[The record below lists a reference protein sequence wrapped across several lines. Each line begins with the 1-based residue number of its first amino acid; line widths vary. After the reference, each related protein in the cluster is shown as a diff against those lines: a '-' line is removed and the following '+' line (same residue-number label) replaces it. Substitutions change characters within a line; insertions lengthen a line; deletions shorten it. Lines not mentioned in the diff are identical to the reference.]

1 MRTARISRTVDP
13 ANCALAGTG
22 RARGPS
28 RPLRIALA
36 LGVAGVLAACS
47 AKSPPSPPPAPE
59 VTAITVQASDVPNV
73 IELPGRV
80 VAVRTAEVRAR
91 VDGIVQRRL
100 YQEGSDVRAGGPL
113 FQIDPRDLR
122 AALEAAQADFRRV
135 EAARVNAAQVVG
147 RYEPLV
153 TRKAISAQEYDA
165 AVSALR
171 QAEAQAAQARAS
183 VDRAQLQLSYTAVD
197 APIAGQAGRAQV
209 TEGALVSAAGAT
221 LMTTVEQLA
230 PIYVTFAPSSSSILD
245 INARVRAG
253 NLKIPQLNDV
263 EVHLIL
269 ENGAAY
275 GPTGHLDFAD
285 RTVDPATGG
294 QTIRALFPNPDQV
307 LLPGQFVRGRIYA
320 GVVRNGVRI
329 PQRAVQL
336 SNGQARVTVVNRDG
350 TVSSRE
356 VELGDLEA
364 AAWVINSGLGPGD
377 MVVVDGW
384 QKVQPGQKVR
394 IRALDASARPSP
406 KTPGQAG
413 R

>member
-1 MRTARISRTVDP
+1 VRS
-13 ANCALAGTG
+13 
-22 RARGPS
+22 ARGSTAETTPLGAAS
-28 RPLRIALA
+28 RRREVALVLA
-36 LGVAGVLAACS
+36 LAGVLAACG
-47 AKSPPSPPPAPE
+47 ANRPPGPPPAPE
-59 VTAITVQASDVPNV
+59 VTAITVQATEVPNV
-73 IELPGRV
+73 IELPGRIE
-80 VAVRTAEVRAR
+80 AVRTAEVRAR

-100 YQEGSDVRAGGPL
+100 YQEGSDVLAGAQL
-113 FQIDPRDLR
+113 FEIDPRDMR
-122 AALEAAQADFRRV
+122 AALEAAQADQRRA
-135 EAARVNAAQVVG
+135 EAARINAAQVVS

-153 TRKAISAQEYDA
+153 SRKAISAQEYDA
-165 AVSALR
+165 AVSTLH

-183 VDRAQLQLSYTAVD
+183 ADRARLQLSYTEVTT
-197 APIAGQAGRAQV
+197 PIAGRAGRAQV
-209 TEGALVSAAGAT
+209 TEGALVSATGAT

-230 PIYVTFAPSSSSILD
+230 PVYVTFAPSSSSILD

-253 NLKIPQLNDV
+253 TLRVPQLNDV

-275 GPTGHLDFAD
+275 GPTGHIDFAD

-320 GVVRNGVRI
+320 GVAPNGVRI

-336 SNGQARVTVVNRDG
+336 SDKQASVAVINPDG

-356 VELGDLEA
+356 VELGDLEGSD
-364 AAWVINSGLGPGD
+364 WVINSGLSPGD
-377 MVVVDGW
+377 KVIVDGW

-394 IRALDASARPSP
+394 ARAFDATVLRSASAR
-406 KTPGQAG
+406 G
-413 R
+413 

>member
-1 MRTARISRTVDP
+1 MRIAWSFKIADRAKRSQAGAGVGRSCRSCAR
-13 ANCALAGTG
+13 
-22 RARGPS
+22 
-28 RPLRIALA
+28 LRIAPALA
-36 LGVAGVLAACS
+36 IAGVLAACS
-47 AKSPPSPPPAPE
+47 AKSPPGPPPAPD
-59 VTAITVQASDVPNV
+59 VTAIVVKASDVPNV

-80 VAVRTAEVRAR
+80 EAVRTAEVRAR

-100 YQEGSDVRAGGPL
+100 YQEGSDVRAGAQL
-113 FQIDPRDLR
+113 FQIDQRDLR
-122 AALEAAQADFRRV
+122 AALDAAQADLRRI

-153 TRKAISAQEYDA
+153 SRKAISAQEYDA

-171 QAEAQAAQARAS
+171 QAEAQAAQARAA
-183 VDRAQLQLSYTAVD
+183 VDRSKLQLSYTAVE
-197 APIAGQAGRAQV
+197 APIAGRVGRAQV
-209 TEGALVSAAGAT
+209 TEGALVSSAGAT

-253 NLKIPQLNDV
+253 VLKIPQLNDV

-285 RTVDPATGG
+285 RTVDPTTGG
-294 QTIRALFPNPDQV
+294 QTIRALFPNPDQI

-320 GVVRNGVRI
+320 GVVQNGVRI

-336 SNGQARVTVVNRDG
+336 SNGQARVAVVNRDG

-356 VELGDLEA
+356 VELGDMDA
-364 AAWVINSGLGPGD
+364 ADWVINSGLAPGD
-377 MVVVDGW
+377 TVVVDGW

-394 IRALDASARPSP
+394 AKLVEASAQAPSSAP
-406 KTPGQAG
+406 

>member
-1 MRTARISRTVDP
+1 MRTVDP
-13 ANCALAGTG
+13 ANCSLAGAENG
-22 RARGPS
+22 RTRVASGQ
-28 RPLRIALA
+28 LRVALA

-47 AKSPPSPPPAPE
+47 AKSPPGPPPAPE
-59 VTAITVQASDVPNV
+59 VTAITVQATDAPNV

-80 VAVRTAEVRAR
+80 EAVRTAEVRAR
-91 VDGIVQRRL
+91 VDGIVQRRQ
-100 YQEGSDVRAGGPL
+100 YQEGSDVRAGAQL

-122 AALEAAQADFRRV
+122 AALEAAQADLRRF
-135 EAARVNAAQVVG
+135 EAARVNAAQVVN

-153 TRKAISAQEYDA
+153 SRKAISAQEYDA

-171 QAEAQAAQARAS
+171 QAEAQAAQARAA
-183 VDRAQLQLSYTAVD
+183 VDRSRLQLSYTAVT
-197 APIAGQAGRAQV
+197 APIAGRAGRAQV

-245 INARVRAG
+245 INARVRSG
-253 NLKIPQLNDV
+253 NLKIPELNDV
-263 EVHLIL
+263 EVHLVL

-275 GPTGHLDFAD
+275 GPAGHLDFAD
-285 RTVDPATGG
+285 RTVDPTTGG

-336 SNGQARVTVVNRDG
+336 SNGQARVTVVNRDA
-350 TVSSRE
+350 TVSNRE

-364 AAWVINSGLGPGD
+364 ADWVINSGLGPGD
-377 MVVVDGW
+377 TVVVDGW

-394 IRALDASARPSP
+394 ARTLDASARRFPSTS
-406 KTPGQAG
+406 K
-413 R
+413 

>member
-1 MRTARISRTVDP
+1 MTIALGARWR
-13 ANCALAGTG
+13 AAG
-22 RARGPS
+22 
-28 RPLRIALA
+28 LA
-36 LGVAGVLAACS
+36 LGVAGVLGACS
-47 AKSPPSPPPAPE
+47 AKPPGQPPAPE
-59 VTAITVQASDVPNV
+59 VTAITVQATEVPNV

-80 VAVRTAEVRAR
+80 EAVRTAEVRAR

-100 YQEGSDVRAGGPL
+100 YLEGSEVSAGAPL
-113 FQIDPRDLR
+113 FQIDPRDMR
-122 AALEAAQADFRRV
+122 AGLEAAQADWRRT
-135 EAARVNAAQVVG
+135 EAARVNAAQVVS

-153 TRKAISAQEYDA
+153 GRKAISAQEYDA
-165 AVSALR
+165 AVAALR
-171 QAEAQAAQARAS
+171 QAQAQAAQARAS
-183 VDRAQLQLSYTAVD
+183 VDRAQLQLGYTAVA
-197 APIAGQAGRAQV
+197 APIAGRAGRAQV

-253 NLKIPQLNDV
+253 ALKIPQLNDV

-275 GPTGHLDFAD
+275 GPAGHLDFAD
-285 RTVDPATGG
+285 RTVDPTTGG

-320 GVVRNGVRI
+320 GVAPNGVRI

-336 SNGQARVTVVNRDG
+336 SDSQARVTIINRDG

-356 VELGDLEA
+356 VELGDLEGSD
-364 AAWVINSGLGPGD
+364 WVINSGLRPGD
-377 MVVVDGW
+377 KVVVDGW
-384 QKVQPGQKVR
+384 QKVQPGQRVR
-394 IRALDASARPSP
+394 ARAFAAFARPS
-406 KTPGQAG
+406 A
-413 R
+413 

>member
-1 MRTARISRTVDP
+1 MTTARGST
-13 ANCALAGTG
+13 
-22 RARGPS
+22 
-28 RPLRIALA
+28 ALA
-36 LGVAGVLAACS
+36 LAIAGLLAACS
-47 AKSPPSPPPAPE
+47 AKRPPGPPPAPD
-59 VTAITVQASDVPNV
+59 VTAITVQATEVPNV

-80 VAVRTAEVRAR
+80 EAVRTAEVRAR

-100 YQEGSDVRAGGPL
+100 YQEGTDVRAGAEL
-113 FQIDPRDLR
+113 FQIDPRDMR
-122 AALEAAQADFRRV
+122 AAVEAAQADLRRA
-135 EAARVNAAQVVG
+135 EAARINAAQVVT

-153 TRKAISAQEYDA
+153 GRKAISAQEYDA
-165 AVSALR
+165 AVSTLH

-183 VDRAQLQLSYTAVD
+183 ADRARLQLSYTDVT
-197 APIAGQAGRAQV
+197 APIAGRAGRAQV
-209 TEGALVSAAGAT
+209 TEGALVSATGAT

-245 INARVRAG
+245 IAARVRAG
-253 NLKIPQLNDV
+253 TLRIPQLNDV

-269 ENGAAY
+269 ENGGAY

-320 GVVRNGVRI
+320 GVMPSGIRV

-336 SNGQARVTVVNRDG
+336 SDKQASVTVINPDG

-356 VELGDLEA
+356 VELGDLEGSD
-364 AAWVINSGLGPGD
+364 WVISAGLSPGD
-377 MVVVDGW
+377 KVIVDGW

-394 IRALDASARPSP
+394 ARAFDTTARRSASAQ
-406 KTPGQAG
+406 GQA
-413 R
+413 RR